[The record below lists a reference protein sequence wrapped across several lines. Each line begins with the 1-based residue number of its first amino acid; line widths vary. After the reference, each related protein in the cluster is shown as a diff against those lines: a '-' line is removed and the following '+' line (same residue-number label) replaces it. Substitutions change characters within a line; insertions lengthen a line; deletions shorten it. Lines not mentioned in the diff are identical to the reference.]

1 MFLQLL
7 DLNLFPSPPTRL
19 AVLNKGVPLGRMTL
33 SRGHQWPSENT
44 DMYIKIHNYSCEVT
58 TTIILLLSVPTH
70 EGLH

>member
-33 SRGHQWPSENT
+33 SRGHQWPSKNT
-44 DMYIKIHNYSCEVT
+44 DMYII
-58 TTIILLLSVPTH
+58 TITVVK
-70 EGLH
+70 